1 MSARSARDTR
11 ETARSVW
18 GTLDRDMKE
27 KVLSHVVHPVSQWS
41 RAYRNLLGTSRFL
54 KGYVN
59 LRGKSLRELLFEYRK
74 VHCPSVDRYDHVKA
88 LVPALRADLL
98 LLFDHGKQ
106 SLCTMLV
113 AYVDGRWQCREQL
126 AACTFVT
133 SKTSV
138 SSQCVITPDAS
149 VGVHMCKWKYLT
161 KLTVFSPLDGRV
173 LGEPFSIP
181 NVSMSFPRLSPSGK
195 YAVSEVLIHSRPPKV
210 EIHVYDMVARKQL
223 HTISPGEYPGDTWNR
238 ATEFRTIH
246 WLDDDTVRWL
256 AWELKGSDPP
266 HICTGIVRLYSLSVT
281 TKDLSFVQTRV
292 SDAEFI
298 LPHLRSKNVHVA
310 NVGLNGWCASLIHKL
325 DNDTKCFSMLRL
337 DPEFEK
343 VDEVVEGDCASLWNL
358 PIAYVDD
365 FHDLHGSPTCFE
377 GPYAA
382 HFDDPAIDYQILDIH
397 QLHPR
402 FLGMA
407 QVRA

>member
-1 MSARSARDTR
+1 MST
-11 ETARSVW
+11 W
-18 GTLDRDMKE
+18 GTLDEEMQE
-27 KVLSHVVHPVSQWS
+27 KVLSHVLDPVSQWS
-41 RAYRNLLGTSRFL
+41 SAYRNLLSTSHFSNRYVHLYGKYL
-54 KGYVN
+54 K
-59 LRGKSLRELLFEYRK
+59 ELHFEYRK
-74 VHCPSVDRYDHVKA
+74 VHCPSLGLYSHVKA

-98 LLFDHGKQ
+98 LLFDYGQ
-106 SLCTMLV
+106 QTICTMRVEYV
-113 AYVDGRWQCREQL
+113 AGRWQCTDQL
-126 AACTFVT
+126 AACLFVA

-149 VGVHMCKWKYLT
+149 VGVHMFKWRYST
-161 KLTVFSPLDGRV
+161 RLTVFSPLDGSL
-173 LGEPFSIP
+173 LGVPLFLA
-181 NVSMSFPRLSPSGK
+181 NVSMSFPRLSPSGI
-195 YAVSEVLIHSRPPKV
+195 YVVSEVLIHSSPKRV
-210 EIHVYDMVARKQL
+210 EIHVYDMVTRTLL
-223 HTISPGEYPGDTWNR
+223 HTVSNPLGVYSGDKWKR

-256 AWELKGSDPP
+256 MWELKDSDPRF
-266 HICTGIVRLYSLSVT
+266 CTGNVRLYSLSVT
-281 TKDLSFVQTRV
+281 TKDLSYVQTRV
-292 SDAEFI
+292 SDTEFR
-298 LPHLRSKNVHVA
+298 LPSPRSNNVHVA